1 MYYIYKMSIYPSPK
15 LRDGVLN
22 SVFNSADYVKDTGGG
37 GLTLAQTLVET
48 DALYLKNSGVVV
60 SSANT
65 TFNGTVDIGAL
76 CTVDNI
82 NVNTLAT
89 VKNLTSTGSISGNV
103 SGANIT
109 SSLLGSFNNI
119 NVSGLLLGMY
129 LGRI

>member
-1 MYYIYKMSIYPSPK
+1 MSIYPSPK
-15 LRDGVLN
+15 SRDGVLN
-22 SVFNSADYVKDTGGG
+22 TVFNSADYVKDKGGG

-60 SSANT
+60 STANT

-82 NVNTLAT
+82 NVNILAT
-89 VKNLTSTGSISGNV
+89 VNNLTSTGSISGNV

-109 SSLLGSFNNI
+109 
-119 NVSGLLLGMY
+119 
-129 LGRI
+129 